1 MEWFFVV
8 ILLLFSGFF
17 SGSEIAFVTA
27 SKLKLDLQS
36 RKTTSL
42 GRSILFFLKNP
53 ERFLTVTLV
62 GNNIVNVAY
71 ATLMAISLEEP
82 INSWGLYLSGVEPG
96 PFLILAIQTI
106 IASFLIMFLGEIL
119 PKAIFRVHADFF
131 VSVIAIPQHILYVL
145 LFPLVWIADY
155 FSNLIQKVLPGTSE
169 SSTAIYH
176 RADLVQ
182 VFQELRD
189 MGAEDL
195 DKEDTE
201 ILHNVLELYTKRV
214 REVMVPRTDIIALDQ
229 NASINEVLETF
240 VRSGHSKLPIYQ
252 DNLDDI
258 VGVVFA
264 YDLFSKP
271 KNLIEVIREV
281 RMVPSSMRTKDLLSE
296 FQTGKIT
303 LAVVLD
309 EYGGT
314 AGLIT
319 IEDLLEEVVGDIQ
332 DEYDRET
339 FNIKKLTDTE
349 FVIDAGVELE
359 DLRQEEPKLPWPD
372 KSDEYETMAGYVIHI
387 IGRLPKVNEEIKFEG
402 YKLIISRATPSRIK
416 TIKLVLTTSQN

>member
-1 MEWFFVV
+1 
-8 ILLLFSGFF
+8 
-17 SGSEIAFVTA
+17 
-27 SKLKLDLQS
+27 
-36 RKTTSL
+36 
-42 GRSILFFLKNP
+42 
-53 ERFLTVTLV
+53 
-62 GNNIVNVAY
+62 
-71 ATLMAISLEEP
+71 MAISLEEP

-387 IGRLPKVNEEIKFEG
+387 IGRLPKVNEEIKFDG

>member
-1 MEWFFVV
+1 MEW
-8 ILLLFSGFF
+8 LLIAVLLMLSGFF
-17 SGSEIAFVTA
+17 SGSEIAFVSA

-36 RKTTSL
+36 RKTSSL
-42 GRSILFFLKNP
+42 GRSVLFFLKNP

-71 ATLMAISLEEP
+71 ATIMAISLEGPLNVWIQE
-82 INSWGLYLSGVEPG
+82 LSGVAPG
-96 PFLILAIQTI
+96 PFLILTIQTI

-131 VSVIAIPQHILYVL
+131 VSLVTIPQHILYVL
-145 LFPLVWIADY
+145 LFPLVWVADF
-155 FSNLIQKVLPGTSE
+155 FSKIIQKVLPGKSE
-169 SSTAIYH
+169 SEAAVYH

-182 VFQELRD
+182 VFQELKD
-189 MGAEDL
+189 TGAEDL

-214 REVMVPRTDIIALDQ
+214 KEVMVPRTDIMALDQ

-240 VRSGHSKLPIYQ
+240 VRSGHSKLPIFN

-264 YDLFSKP
+264 YDLFKKP
-271 KNLIEVIREV
+271 QHLKEVIRDV
-281 RMVPSSMRTKDLLSE
+281 KMVPSSMRTKDLLSD
-296 FQTGKIT
+296 FQTEKIT

-349 FVIDAGVELE
+349 FVIDAGVELD
-359 DLRQEEPKLPWPD
+359 DLKEEEPDLPWPE
-372 KSDEYETMAGYVIHI
+372 KSDEYETMAGFVIHI
-387 IGRLPKVNEEIKFEG
+387 IGRLPKVNEEIKFDG

-416 TIKLVLTTSQN
+416 TIKLVLSAS

>member
-1 MEWFFVV
+1 MEWIFVAV
-8 ILLLFSGFF
+8 LLLLSGFF

-36 RKTTSL
+36 RKDTSL
-42 GRSILFFLKNP
+42 GRSVLFFLKHP

-71 ATLMAISLEEP
+71 ATLMAISLEGPLNNWIEQ
-82 INSWGLYLSGVEPG
+82 LSGVAPG
-96 PFLILAIQTI
+96 PLLILSIQTVL
-106 IASFLIMFLGEIL
+106 ASFLIMFLGEIL

-131 VSVIAIPQHILYVL
+131 IRIITIPQHILYVL

-155 FSNLIQKVLPGTSE
+155 FSGLIQKILPGTSE
-169 SSTAIYH
+169 TDVAIYH

-182 VFQELRD
+182 VFQELKD
-189 MGAEDL
+189 TGAEDL

-214 REVMVPRTDIIALDQ
+214 KEVMVPRTDIIALDQ

-240 VRSGHSKLPIYQ
+240 VRSGHSKLPIYNE
-252 DNLDDI
+252 NLDDI

-264 YDLFSKP
+264 YDLFAKP
-271 KNLIEVIREV
+271 THLKEVVREV
-281 RMVPSSMRTKDLLSE
+281 KMVPSSMRTKDLLSD
-296 FQTGKIT
+296 FQTEKIT
-303 LAVVLD
+303 LAIVLD

-339 FNIKKLTDTE
+339 FNIKKLSETE

-359 DLRQEEPKLPWPD
+359 DLREEEPLLPWPE
-372 KSDEYETMAGYVIHI
+372 KSDEYETMAGFVIHI
-387 IGRLPKVNEEIKFEG
+387 IGRLPKVNEEIKFDG
-402 YKLIISRATPSRIK
+402 FKLIISRATPSRIK
-416 TIKLVLTTSQN
+416 TVKLILTPS

>member
-1 MEWFFVV
+1 MEWFLV
-8 ILLLFSGFF
+8 ILLLLLSGFF

-36 RKTTSL
+36 RKSTSL
-42 GRSILFFLKNP
+42 GRSVLFFLKHP

-71 ATLMAISLEEP
+71 ATLMAISLEGP
-82 INSWGLYLSGVEPG
+82 LNSWIEQLSGVAPG
-96 PFLILAIQTI
+96 PLLILSIQTV

-131 VSVIAIPQHILYVL
+131 VRIIAIPQHILYIL

-155 FSNLIQKVLPGTSE
+155 FSGLIQKILPGTSE
-169 SSTAIYH
+169 SDSAIYH

-182 VFQELRD
+182 VFQELKD
-189 MGAEDL
+189 TGAEDL

-214 REVMVPRTDIIALDQ
+214 KEVMVPRTDIVALEE

-252 DNLDDI
+252 DSLDDI

-264 YDLFSKP
+264 YDLFAKP
-271 KNLIEVIREV
+271 KHLKEVIREV
-281 RMVPSSMRTKDLLSE
+281 KMVPSSMRTKDLLSD
-296 FQTGKIT
+296 FQTEKIT

-339 FNIKKLTDTE
+339 FNIKKLSDTE

-359 DLRQEEPKLPWPD
+359 DLKEEEPLLPWPE

-402 YKLIISRATPSRIK
+402 FKLIISRATPSRIK
-416 TIKLVLTTSQN
+416 TVKLILTDN

>member
-1 MEWFFVV
+1 MEWIFVAV
-8 ILLLFSGFF
+8 LLLLSGFF

-36 RKTTSL
+36 RKDTSL
-42 GRSILFFLKNP
+42 GRSVLFFLKHP
-53 ERFLTVTLV
+53 ERFLTITLV

-71 ATLMAISLEEP
+71 ATIMAISLEGP
-82 INSWGLYLSGVEPG
+82 LINWIEQLSGVAPG
-96 PFLILAIQTI
+96 PLLILSIQTV
-106 IASFLIMFLGEIL
+106 IASFLIMFVGEIL

-131 VSVIAIPQHILYVL
+131 IRIITIPQHILYVL

-155 FSNLIQKVLPGTSE
+155 FSGLIQKILPGTSE
-169 SSTAIYH
+169 TDVAIYH

-182 VFQELRD
+182 VFQELKD
-189 MGAEDL
+189 TGAEDL

-214 REVMVPRTDIIALDQ
+214 KEVMVPRTDIIALDQ

-240 VRSGHSKLPIYQ
+240 VRSGHSKLPIYNE
-252 DNLDDI
+252 NLDDI

-264 YDLFSKP
+264 YDLFAKP
-271 KNLIEVIREV
+271 THLKEVVKEV
-281 RMVPSSMRTKDLLSE
+281 KMVPSSMRTKDLLSD
-296 FQTGKIT
+296 FQTEKIT
-303 LAVVLD
+303 LAIVLD

-339 FNIKKLTDTE
+339 FNIKKLSDTE

-359 DLRQEEPKLPWPD
+359 DLREEEPLLPWPE
-372 KSDEYETMAGYVIHI
+372 KSDEYETMAGFVIHI
-387 IGRLPKVNEEIKFEG
+387 IGRLPKVNEEIKFDG
-402 YKLIISRATPSRIK
+402 FKLIISRATPSRIK
-416 TIKLVLTTSQN
+416 TVKLILTPS

>member
-1 MEWFFVV
+1 MEWIFVAV
-8 ILLLFSGFF
+8 LLLLSGFF

-36 RKTTSL
+36 RKDTSL
-42 GRSILFFLKNP
+42 GRSVLFFLKHP

-71 ATLMAISLEEP
+71 ATLMAISLEGPLNNWIEQ
-82 INSWGLYLSGVEPG
+82 LSGVAPG
-96 PFLILAIQTI
+96 PLLILSIQTV

-131 VSVIAIPQHILYVL
+131 IRIITIPQHILYVL

-155 FSNLIQKVLPGTSE
+155 FSGLIQKILPGTSE
-169 SSTAIYH
+169 TDVAIYH

-182 VFQELRD
+182 VFQELKD
-189 MGAEDL
+189 TGAEDL

-214 REVMVPRTDIIALDQ
+214 KEVMVPRTDIIALDQ

-240 VRSGHSKLPIYQ
+240 VRSGHSKLPIYNE
-252 DNLDDI
+252 NLDDI

-264 YDLFSKP
+264 YDLFAKP
-271 KNLIEVIREV
+271 THLKEVVREV
-281 RMVPSSMRTKDLLSE
+281 KMVPSSMRTKDLLSD
-296 FQTGKIT
+296 FQTEKIT
-303 LAVVLD
+303 LAIVLD

-339 FNIKKLTDTE
+339 FNIKKLSETE

-359 DLRQEEPKLPWPD
+359 DLREEEPLLPWPE
-372 KSDEYETMAGYVIHI
+372 KSDEYETMAGFVIHI
-387 IGRLPKVNEEIKFEG
+387 IGRLPKVNEEIKFDG
-402 YKLIISRATPSRIK
+402 FKLIISRATPSRIK
-416 TIKLVLTTSQN
+416 TVKLILTPS

>member
-1 MEWFFVV
+1 MEWIFVAV
-8 ILLLFSGFF
+8 LLLLSGFF

-36 RKTTSL
+36 RKDTSL
-42 GRSILFFLKNP
+42 GRSVLFFLKHP

-71 ATLMAISLEEP
+71 ATLMAISLEGPLNNWIEQ
-82 INSWGLYLSGVEPG
+82 LSGVAPG
-96 PFLILAIQTI
+96 PLLILSIQTVL
-106 IASFLIMFLGEIL
+106 ASFLIMFLGEIL

-131 VSVIAIPQHILYVL
+131 IRIITIPQHILYVL

-155 FSNLIQKVLPGTSE
+155 FSGLIQKILPGTSE
-169 SSTAIYH
+169 TDVAIYH

-182 VFQELRD
+182 VFQELKD
-189 MGAEDL
+189 TGAEDL

-214 REVMVPRTDIIALDQ
+214 KEVMVPRTDIIALDQ

-240 VRSGHSKLPIYQ
+240 VRSGHSKLPIYNE
-252 DNLDDI
+252 NLDDI

-264 YDLFSKP
+264 YDLFAKP
-271 KNLIEVIREV
+271 TNLKEVVREV
-281 RMVPSSMRTKDLLSE
+281 KMVPSSMRTKDLLSD
-296 FQTGKIT
+296 FQTEKIT
-303 LAVVLD
+303 LAIVLD

-339 FNIKKLTDTE
+339 FNIKKLSETE

-359 DLRQEEPKLPWPD
+359 DLREEEPLLPWPE
-372 KSDEYETMAGYVIHI
+372 KSDEYETMAGFVIHI
-387 IGRLPKVNEEIKFEG
+387 IGRLPKVNEEIKFDG
-402 YKLIISRATPSRIK
+402 FKLIISRATPSRIK
-416 TIKLVLTTSQN
+416 TVKLILTPS